1 MRKAQ
6 IQAQIFVYILM
17 IVIVALV
24 LVYGYKAIAD
34 FGKKSQ
40 QIDLIESK
48 AMIKNAIE
56 KNSGYRVIKKVD
68 VTLPSAFTYICFVS
82 SALVR
87 EGNNNIPS
95 LSAVDYPVIYDSV
108 GSKYNRN
115 MFFFPDG
122 TESMD
127 VGEIEVDGGFLCFRK
142 VNGIVTLR
150 LEGQGGSVKV
160 KEWLG

>member
-82 SALVR
+82 SGLVR
-87 EGNNNIPS
+87 DGNAVSVN
-95 LSAVDYPVIYDSV
+95 AVDYPVIYDSV